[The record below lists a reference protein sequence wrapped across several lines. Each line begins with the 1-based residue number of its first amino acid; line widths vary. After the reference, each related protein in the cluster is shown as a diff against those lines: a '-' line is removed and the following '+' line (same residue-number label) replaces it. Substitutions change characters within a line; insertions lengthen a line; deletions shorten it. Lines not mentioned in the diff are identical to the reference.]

1 MAIRVSDLLDRP
13 IYTTSAVYVG
23 KVYDVM
29 IDLNKGAISG
39 LIVSDIQNGC
49 LKDYVTDPSKKVVLP
64 FNLITAIGNIIL
76 VKHPAG
82 NNYGFLKKKEK

>member
-1 MAIRVSDLLDRP
+1 MAIRVSDILEKP
-13 IYTTSAVYVG
+13 IYTTTAVYVG

-29 IDLNKGAISG
+29 LDLNKGAISG

-49 LKDYVTDPSKKVVLP
+49 LKEYITTPGKKVVLP

-76 VKHPAG
+76 VKPPAESG
-82 NNYGFLKKKEK
+82 YGFLKK

>member
-1 MAIRVSDLLDRP
+1 MAIRVSDLLDKP
-13 IYTTSAVYVG
+13 IYTTSAIYVG

-29 IDLNKGAISG
+29 IDLSKGAISG

-49 LKDYVTDPSKKVVLP
+49 LKEYVTDPSKKVVLP

-76 VKHPAG
+76 VKPPAEA
-82 NNYGFLKKKEK
+82 NYGFLKK

>member
-1 MAIRVSDLLDRP
+1 MAIRVSDILDKP
-13 IYTTSAVYVG
+13 IYTTTAIYVG
-23 KVYDVM
+23 KVYDAM
-29 IDLNKGAISG
+29 LDLKKGVISG

-76 VKHPAG
+76 VKPPADSG
-82 NNYGFLKKKEK
+82 YGFLKK